1 MKISYIKKL
10 AIGMT
15 LLVLL
20 GCEQDNPLVQRL
32 DNVTAALSRQDDR
45 YGAYY
50 ASDHSRWR
58 VTAGEAFSVPITVQN
73 TGSLP
78 WQVGTEQPFNLGY
91 HWLLVDETPLPGEA
105 GRVPL
110 PRQVLPG
117 EKLSLQV
124 IARAPERRGI
134 YTLRVGLVHEGVVWF
149 SDAGVVPL
157 ELTLLVE

>member
-1 MKISYIKKL
+1 M
-10 AIGMT
+10 A

>member
-1 MKISYIKKL
+1 MNMPNITRIVLGMAL
-10 AIGMT
+10 AA
-15 LLVLL
+15 LL
-20 GCEQDNPLVQRL
+20 GCDQDNPVAQRL
-32 DNVTAALSRQDDR
+32 DNVVSALSQKNND
-45 YGAYY
+45 YGARY
-50 ASDHSRWR
+50 ASEHLRWR
-58 VTAGEAFSVPITVQN
+58 VVAGELFSVPVTVQN

-124 IARAPERRGI
+124 IARASERRGI
-134 YTLRVGLVHEGVVWF
+134 YTLRVGLVHEGVIWF